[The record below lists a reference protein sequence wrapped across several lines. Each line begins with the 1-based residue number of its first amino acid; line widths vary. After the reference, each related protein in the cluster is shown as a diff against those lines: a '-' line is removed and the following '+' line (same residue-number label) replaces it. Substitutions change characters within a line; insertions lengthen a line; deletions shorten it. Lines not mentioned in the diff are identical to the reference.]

1 MNESEEGAEVLLKA
15 LVDNQIC
22 SLLVTNLE
30 RLDESVKEESE
41 GVHNTLAIIENLVEL
56 RPEMC
61 KDVAEAGFINWLIKK
76 LKVKVHLT
84 KPNCMPVKFCQYCYK
99 QN

>member
-1 MNESEEGAEVLLKA
+1 M
-15 LVDNQIC
+15 
-22 SLLVTNLE
+22 E

-61 KDVAEAGFINWLIKK
+61 KDVAEVCRESEYLFRS
-76 LKVKVHLT
+76 
-84 KPNCMPVKFCQYCYK
+84 
-99 QN
+99 